1 VFVSEQDKLLVK
13 VRSHPGLKDDL
24 GYHLEVTGEL
34 DRASGT
40 IAVETVKRLAFE
52 GAACAR
58 PRPALRK

>member
-1 VFVSEQDKLLVK
+1 MFLNEQSKALLK
-13 VRSHPGLKDDL
+13 VRNHPGLKDDL

-40 IAVETVKRLAFE
+40 IAVETVKRLAYE